1 MLHPITANR
10 VSWKQ
15 LVQRLNSDKETGY
28 EAITLKVIEPIIR
41 EPIVRQSF
49 PVRSLVQTQKI
60 TAPPP
65 AQLRNSFA
73 FSYNPNLI

>member
-1 MLHPITANR
+1 
-10 VSWKQ
+10 
-15 LVQRLNSDKETGY
+15 LNSDKETGY

-49 PVRSLVQTQKI
+49 PVRSLVQTQNI

-65 AQLRNSFA
+65 ARNSWLYFRIKEQ
-73 FSYNPNLI
+73 FCF

>member
-60 TAPPP
+60 TTPPP
-65 AQLRNSFA
+65 ARNSW
-73 FSYNPNLI
+73 L

>member
-28 EAITLKVIEPIIR
+28 EAITLKIIEPIIR

-49 PVRSLVQTQKI
+49 PVRSLVQTQNI

-65 AQLRNSFA
+65 ARNSW
-73 FSYNPNLI
+73 L

>member
-28 EAITLKVIEPIIR
+28 EAITLKIIEPIIR

-65 AQLRNSFA
+65 ARNSW
-73 FSYNPNLI
+73 I